1 MYIRIPKSLKV
12 KRIVNYTPQELKNFE
27 TKIAKNYNDALIK
40 GPIHLSHGNEKQL
53 IKIFKYIDKNDWV
66 FSSWRNHYHALLHGV
81 NPNLIKKF
89 IFEGKSMSVSS
100 KNPNFF
106 SSSIVTGILPI
117 ALGVAKSNTLKKNKR
132 AVWCFVGDMTAE
144 TGIFNEVYK
153 YSKNFKL
160 KMNFIVEDNN
170 LSTNTPTHKAWNKSK
185 YFDHKKYPDVIYY
198 RYKNIYP
205 HHGTGKWVLF

>member
-12 KRIVNYTPQELKNFE
+12 KKVVDFSSKELKNFE
-27 TKIAKNYNDALIK
+27 SNIAKNYNDALIK
-40 GPIHLSHGNEKQL
+40 GPIHLSHGNEEQL
-53 IKIFKYIDKNDWV
+53 IKIFQYIGKNDWV

-89 IFEGKSMSVSS
+89 IFDGKSMSVSS
-100 KNPNFF
+100 KEPKFF

-117 ALGVAKSNTLKKNKR
+117 ALGVAKSNMIKKSKKT
-132 AVWCFVGDMTAE
+132 VWCFLGDMTAE
-144 TGIFNEVYK
+144 TGIFHEVYK

-160 KMNFIVEDNN
+160 NMRFVVEDNL
-170 LSTNTPTHKAWNKSK
+170 LSTNTPTHKTWNKSK
-185 YFDHKKYPDVIYY
+185 YFDYKKYPDIIYY
-198 RYKNIYP
+198 RYSNYYP